1 MTLTVDD
8 ILAPGGR
15 IAQALP
21 SFEQR
26 DEQLH
31 MARAVEAALAKP
43 EHLLAEAGTGVGKSF
58 AYLVPALL
66 RAEQANQRVVVSTY
80 TIALQEQLM
89 GKDLPF
95 LREILPMQ
103 SQAVLAKGRGNYLC
117 LRRLELARRNSGK
130 LVYELDEQDQLERI
144 AEWSEQTEE
153 GSQQDLGFAVPPAL
167 WAKVRC
173 EGSMCAGGRCDD
185 RQDCFFRKAR
195 ENIAKARLL
204 VVNHALFFSDLAM
217 VEEASLLGAY
227 SIAILDEAH
236 TVEQAAS
243 DHFGVNVSST
253 AVEYF
258 LRDVFDER
266 SARGVLAMI
275 GDRDAIATANR
286 VASAAEEFF
295 DALESAPG
303 SAVGANGRITRPGIV
318 PNVLSPALNELV
330 GTFKNL
336 RKGLKEEQALEL
348 QGLEQRAAD
357 LAANAEALLNQADD
371 SQAYWLEKRSL
382 GRRRQV
388 TLASAPIDVAPLL
401 AQHLFD
407 VVNSVVLTSA
417 TLATTRGQGQGR
429 GFDYLRRRLGVQG
442 GNEILLASPF
452 DYRRQAKLYIE
463 TRLGDPNDTERFVP
477 NACRAIE
484 YYLTLSRGRCF
495 VLFTS
500 FSMLQRAADELRAF
514 CEMSDFDLL
523 VQGGDLP
530 RSAMLKRF
538 RESGRGVL
546 LGNMSFWQGVDVA
559 GEALS
564 NVIITKLP
572 FAVPD
577 APLIEARI
585 DTIRKSG
592 GNPFGEYQL
601 PEAVIRFK
609 QGFGRLIRSRNDK
622 GIVVVLDHRVATKP
636 YGRQFIA
643 ALPELEIIRD
653 AYTRRNAPPE
663 DEYMSDEFMPRNR
676 CSTPDDLWEYT

>member
-8 ILAPGGR
+8 ILAPNGL
-15 IAQALP
+15 IAQALS

-31 MARAVEAALAKP
+31 FARAVQDALAKP

-58 AYLVPALL
+58 AYLVPAIL
-66 RAEQANQRVVVSTY
+66 RAEQAKQRVVVSTY

-95 LREILPMQ
+95 LQKILPVKFD
-103 SQAVLAKGRGNYLC
+103 AVLAKGRGNYVC
-117 LRRLELARRNSGK
+117 LRRLAVASKNRGK
-130 LVYELDEQDQLERI
+130 LVYELDEQDKLERI
-144 AEWSEQTEE
+144 VEWSERTED
-153 GSQQDLGFAVPPAL
+153 GSLQDLGFAVEPGL

-173 EGSMCAGGRCDD
+173 EGTMCAGARCED
-185 RQDCFFRKAR
+185 RGACFFRQAR
-195 ENIAKARLL
+195 ERIAKARLV
-204 VVNHALFFSDLAM
+204 VVNHALFFSNLALTGSLG
-217 VEEASLLGAY
+217 EEASLLGEY

-253 AVEYF
+253 AVDYF
-258 LRDVFDER
+258 LRDTYDER
-266 SARGVLAMI
+266 NGRGVLAMMN
-275 GDRDAIATANR
+275 DREAIASANR
-286 VASAAEEFF
+286 VSAAAADFF
-295 DALESAPG
+295 DALESAPA
-303 SAVGANGRITRPGIV
+303 SSVGGNGRITQPGIV
-318 PNVLSPALNELV
+318 PNGLTPALNELV
-330 GTFKNL
+330 ARFKTLRKNL
-336 RKGLKEEQALEL
+336 TPEQSLEL
-348 QGLEQRAAD
+348 MGLEQRATD
-357 LAANAEALLNQADD
+357 LAANVEALLAQADD
-371 SQAYWLEKRSL
+371 SQAYWLERRPM

-388 TLASAPIDVAPLL
+388 TLASAPVDVAPLL
-401 AQHLFD
+401 AKHLFD
-407 VVNSVVLTSA
+407 AVNSVVLTSA
-417 TLATTRGQGQGR
+417 TLATTRGESGR
-429 GFDYLRRRLGVQG
+429 GFDYLRRRLGVQTG
-442 GNEILLASPF
+442 GEILLASPF
-452 DYRRQAKLYIE
+452 DYRRQAKLYVE
-463 TRLGDPNDTERFVP
+463 TQLGDPNDTERFVP

-484 YYLTLSRGRCF
+484 HYLTLTQGRCF

-500 FSMLQRAADELRAF
+500 FAMLQRAADELRGF
-514 CEMSDFDLL
+514 CDLSDFDLL

-538 RESGRGVL
+538 REGGRGVL

-585 DTIRKSG
+585 DSIRKTG

-609 QGFGRLIRSRNDK
+609 QGFGRLIRSRNDT
-622 GIVVVLDHRVATKP
+622 GIVVVLDHRVLSKP

-643 ALPELEIIRD
+643 ALPDVELIRD
-653 AYTRRNAPPE
+653 AYTRRNEPPGGG
-663 DEYMSDEFMPRNR
+663 DGTMA
-676 CSTPDDLWEYT
+676 DDLWEYM